1 MPLNR
6 LLADLEQELSGVR
19 MEFQETTHSLDRST
33 LDLSLLGSEIESLQD
48 NSTYLSNLLGDYL
61 RKLESR
67 LHVAELHRY
76 EELLEAAK
84 LAPENAKLSQQEIY
98 AAQLAMVSI
107 SLDRLNEAL
116 GGSKFEGRVAADCVL
131 EPGSFVMLGPAVL
144 FLADEGEAV
153 GTAEQRLGSLEPT
166 LIEFTDPED
175 SLAAKALVRQG
186 VGLFPLDPS
195 LGNAHELQSAKL
207 GPLEEFEK
215 GGVVMYAIA
224 ALAAAA
230 LLVALLKWL
239 GMAFLRLPSRNR
251 VQVLL
256 EAVKQGDEELAAERV
271 RRIKGPMG
279 RMLTAGVKHMRESR
293 ELVEEVMYESVLTTR
308 LRLQRFLPF
317 VAVSAAAAPLLGLLG
332 TVTGIIKTF
341 QLITVFGSG
350 DVKSLSGGISE
361 ALITTKYGLI
371 VAIPSLL
378 IHAFLSRKAKGV
390 IGRMETEAVA
400 FANEI
405 SRLREDRVKRWRT
418 AQSPEADAPASPDPD
433 LVRTQVKEILNDILG
448 PLVAE
453 SAGSESLAQSGNAYP
468 G

>member
-1 MPLNR
+1 
-6 LLADLEQELSGVR
+6 
-19 MEFQETTHSLDRST
+19 
-33 LDLSLLGSEIESLQD
+33 
-48 NSTYLSNLLGDYL
+48 
-61 RKLESR
+61 
-67 LHVAELHRY
+67 
-76 EELLEAAK
+76 
-84 LAPENAKLSQQEIY
+84 
-98 AAQLAMVSI
+98 
-107 SLDRLNEAL
+107 
-116 GGSKFEGRVAADCVL
+116 
-131 EPGSFVMLGPAVL
+131 
-144 FLADEGEAV
+144 
-153 GTAEQRLGSLEPT
+153 
-166 LIEFTDPED
+166 
-175 SLAAKALVRQG
+175 
-186 VGLFPLDPS
+186 
-195 LGNAHELQSAKL
+195 
-207 GPLEEFEK
+207 
-215 GGVVMYAIA
+215 
-224 ALAAAA
+224 
-230 LLVALLKWL
+230 
-239 GMAFLRLPSRNR
+239 
-251 VQVLL
+251 
-256 EAVKQGDEELAAERV
+256 
-271 RRIKGPMG
+271 
-279 RMLTAGVKHMRESR
+279 
-293 ELVEEVMYESVLTTR
+293 
-308 LRLQRFLPF
+308 LPF